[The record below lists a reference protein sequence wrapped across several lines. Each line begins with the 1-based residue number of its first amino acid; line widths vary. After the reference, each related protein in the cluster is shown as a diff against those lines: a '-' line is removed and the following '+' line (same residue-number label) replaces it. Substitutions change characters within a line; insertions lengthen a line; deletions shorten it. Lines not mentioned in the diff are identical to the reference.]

1 MTEERVMTDRDS
13 GPRRTD
19 AEIVARSEAA
29 LRWEMSEEGELKR
42 ALWAAQ
48 AEINRLEAEV
58 KRLNQLVKDEKYRT
72 AKAREAASLLEIDVK
87 NAYREIKQLKG
98 GE

>member
-1 MTEERVMTDRDS
+1 MTQCKGDDLAF
-13 GPRRTD
+13 P
-19 AEIVARSEAA
+19 IPKQC
-29 LRWEMSEEGELKR
+29 EEGELKR
-42 ALWAAQ
+42 ALCAAR
-48 AEINRLEAEV
+48 EKISRLEEEV

-87 NAYREIKQLKG
+87 NAYRQIKQLKG